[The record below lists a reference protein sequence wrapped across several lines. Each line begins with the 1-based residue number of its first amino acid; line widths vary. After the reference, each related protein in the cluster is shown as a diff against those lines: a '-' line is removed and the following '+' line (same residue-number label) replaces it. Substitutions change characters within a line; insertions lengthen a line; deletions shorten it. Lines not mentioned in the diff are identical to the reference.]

1 MIYTLTNT
9 WAYFQQSDLTG
20 HQLQDRAARTSF
32 LANIDIAVNTITVLI
47 QVFLTGRLMKWF
59 GVGITLVLMP
69 LLSAVG
75 FAAIGFAPILIV
87 LATFQILRRAAGFA
101 LLRPAREVLFTVL
114 RREDKYKAKSLIDTF
129 GYRFG
134 DQIGAWSYP
143 LMRWFGLGLVGI
155 SWVAVPIGAIWC
167 ALASGSDANN
177 ASSLKRSATRP
188 RCPTRLRL
196 KRPELRVECCQAE
209 INCAWPRL
217 ARIVI
222 NKQHKGDK
230 TMATRTGSAVW
241 EGTLKQGK
249 GTMKLGSGAFE
260 GPYSFSSRFEEGKG
274 TNPEELIGAAEAG
287 CYTMALSANLEKA
300 GHPAKRVSTT
310 ATVKLEMVGG
320 GPKITT
326 IDLKT
331 EAEVP
336 GIDEAKFKEQA
347 ELTKKTCPVS
357 VALAGTQINL
367 EAKLL

>member
-1 MIYTLTNT
+1 
-9 WAYFQQSDLTG
+9 
-20 HQLQDRAARTSF
+20 
-32 LANIDIAVNTITVLI
+32 
-47 QVFLTGRLMKWF
+47 MKWF

-75 FAAIGFAPILIV
+75 FAAIGFAPILTV

-143 LMRWFGLGLVGI
+143 LMRWLGLGLAGI

-167 ALASGSDANN
+167 VLSIWLGRKQRQLAEAKHDQTAPLTGAAAPEAVVS
-177 ASSLKRSATRP
+177 RVVEP
-188 RCPTRLRL
+188 VVRL
-196 KRPELRVECCQAE
+196 KCDCVCPH
-209 INCAWPRL
+209 L

-222 NKQHKGDK
+222 YQTTKGHK

-241 EGTLKQGK
+241 EGTLKEGR

-260 GPYSFSSRFEEGKG
+260 GPYSFSSRFEEAKG

-287 CYTMALSANLEKA
+287 CFSMALSANLEKA
-300 GHPAKRVSTT
+300 GHPAKRISTT

-326 IDLKT
+326 IDVKT

-336 GIDEAKFKEQA
+336 GIDEAKFREQA
-347 ELTKKTCPVS
+347 EHTKKTCPVS
-357 VALAGTQINL
+357 VVLAGAQINL
-367 EAKLL
+367 DAKLVR